1 MGLCEAGA
9 AQSVAPPENLFR
21 LRRILIYLVA
31 TQQRRRLMTPKT
43 LAVALALTLAPTL
56 CLAEGCAYGKH
67 EQQAMSCAAG
77 STYDA
82 VTHSCVLNTG

>member
-1 MGLCEAGA
+1 
-9 AQSVAPPENLFR
+9 
-21 LRRILIYLVA
+21 
-31 TQQRRRLMTPKT
+31 MTPKT